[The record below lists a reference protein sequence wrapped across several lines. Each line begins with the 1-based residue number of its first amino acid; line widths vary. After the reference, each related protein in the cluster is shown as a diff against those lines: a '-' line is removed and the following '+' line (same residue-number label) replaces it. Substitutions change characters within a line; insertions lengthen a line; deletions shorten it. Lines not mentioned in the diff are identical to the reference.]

1 MAGLIFGVDFQKT
14 IKGLAAKNTWKIN
27 DMNEDR
33 AELLFDTDAGEQMV
47 EIFQHEDGETLEFTA
62 SLQGGYDNEED
73 MPHEVSTMLL
83 RRNWDLELGQWCI
96 DEDGGQL
103 YFTCG
108 YNVSIRD
115 LDALF
120 FAEIV
125 AALVHEAAEVEG
137 MTAAGG
143 PDADED

>member
-1 MAGLIFGVDFQKT
+1 MLFGANFQKT
-14 IKGLAAKNTWKIN
+14 IKDLAAKNSWKIN
-27 DMNEDR
+27 DINADR
-33 AELLFDTDAGEQMV
+33 AELLFDTPAGEQML

-103 YFTCG
+103 FFTCA
-108 YNVSIRD
+108 YNVVMSD
-115 LDALF
+115 LNPEF

-125 AALVHEAAEVEG
+125 AALVQETAEVEG
-137 MTAAGG
+137 MTA
-143 PDADED
+143 EE